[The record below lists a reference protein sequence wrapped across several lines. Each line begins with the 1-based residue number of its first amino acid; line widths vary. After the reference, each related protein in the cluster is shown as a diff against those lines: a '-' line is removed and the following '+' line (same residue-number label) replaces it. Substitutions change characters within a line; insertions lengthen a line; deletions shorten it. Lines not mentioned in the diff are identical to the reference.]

1 MPERRSFAVAALLLS
16 CLVGAAC
23 SADAPPEG
31 GEAPVTAM
39 ASPPE
44 FTPDEGWPADLP
56 EHWVIGPGTGLYVDD
71 RDHVWILHRPERITE
86 EDMAAVIAARDVPN
100 CCEPAP
106 PLIELDPS
114 GHVVATYGSI
124 EQVDDW
130 PYFPHGVFV
139 DHNDFVWVGNAPHH
153 TIMKFTRDGEHLLT
167 IGAFDQTGGSF
178 DQQLLGGAADYWVS
192 PATNELFVADGYDN
206 RRIAV
211 FDAETGDFI
220 RQWGAYGNEPDDA
233 FEHDPSVPLPAQFN
247 LVHGL
252 TGSRDGLLY
261 VADATSSRVQVYQ
274 LDGTFVAETTIDGRS
289 LPARITDVALSPD
302 PDQTWL
308 YVADGR
314 DDMIWTLR
322 RSDLAIMGSYGTSGA
337 EWGQFGRPHNVA
349 TDSQGN
355 VYVAEAQPGRR
366 FQKLIVSHPP
376 AGSP

>member
-1 MPERRSFAVAALLLS
+1 M
-16 CLVGAAC
+16 
-23 SADAPPEG
+23 
-31 GEAPVTAM
+31 
-39 ASPPE
+39 
-44 FTPDEGWPADLP
+44 
-56 EHWVIGPGTGLYVDD
+56 
-71 RDHVWILHRPERITE
+71 
-86 EDMAAVIAARDVPN
+86 
-100 CCEPAP
+100 
-106 PLIELDPS
+106 
-114 GHVVATYGSI
+114 
-124 EQVDDW
+124 
-130 PYFPHGVFV
+130 
-139 DHNDFVWVGNAPHH
+139 
-153 TIMKFTRDGEHLLT
+153 
-167 IGAFDQTGGSF
+167 
-178 DQQLLGGAADYWVS
+178 
-192 PATNELFVADGYDN
+192 ADGYDN

-247 LVHGL
+247 LVHGSPGPG
-252 TGSRDGLLY
+252 TAFSMWP
-261 VADATSSRVQVYQ
+261 DATSSRVQVYQ

-337 EWGQFGRPHNVA
+337 EWGQFGRPTTSA

-366 FQKLIVSHPP
+366 FQKLIRQTP
-376 AGSP
+376 